1 MHVISKLECADYIR
15 LIEQFNNLET
25 EIITKLSMS
34 QDIVVCKIGK
44 SENHGLIPSRGKTI
58 FLLSKACRPAL
69 GSTEPPIQWA
79 LGALFPGVKQSECEV
94 DNSLPFR
101 TDVELYLTS
110 PWFAQA
116 HFSLHVFLCLLI
128 AYYHDVMVT

>member
-44 SENHGLIPSRGKTI
+44 SWLDSQQGQDN
-58 FLLSKACRPAL
+58 LSPLQSMQA
-69 GSTEPPIQWA
+69 SS
-79 LGALFPGVKQSECEV
+79 GV
-94 DNSLPFR
+94 
-101 TDVELYLTS
+101 Y
-110 PWFAQA
+110 
-116 HFSLHVFLCLLI
+116 
-128 AYYHDVMVT
+128 